1 MNVLHVYRTYFPD
14 PPGGL
19 QEAISQIAAGTQAFG
34 STSRVFALS
43 PQPKPETVQRPESN
57 VVRSRS
63 YWAPASCDL
72 GGWSSLQLYRAN
84 VQWADVVHFH
94 YPWPFA
100 DVLNLLCPTRKPK
113 VLTYHSDIV
122 KQQLLGKL
130 YHPLMRWTLSQM
142 DAVVATSP
150 TYARTSPVL
159 KRWIKPERL
168 HVVPLCMHDMLPA
181 WKAET
186 KSDIV
191 ERLGLADRPY
201 VMALGVLRYYKGLHN
216 LIQAAQSIR
225 ATVVIAGSG
234 PEDANL
240 REQARALGLSN
251 VVFAGQVSHAEKHQ
265 LLSRCVALTLPSHM
279 RSEAFGMVLLE
290 AAMHGKALVS
300 CEIGTGTS
308 WVNQDGQTG
317 WVVPPEDPGALAQAV
332 NRLVDNPDQSHAMG
346 QQARLR
352 YETQFAPHVMAEGY
366 NAIYQQVLAAST
378 AETH

>member
-19 QEAISQIAAGTQAFG
+19 QEAISQIAAGTKAFG
-34 STSRVFALS
+34 VTSRIFTLS
-43 PQPKPETVQRPESN
+43 PHPEPSTVVRLEGT

-63 YWAPASCDL
+63 YWAPASCDI
-72 GGWSSLQLYRAN
+72 GGWPSLRLYRTS

-113 VLTYHSDIV
+113 VMTYHSDIV
-122 KQQLLGKL
+122 KQRVLGKF
-130 YHPLMRWTLSQM
+130 YYPLARWTLSQM

-159 KRWIKPERL
+159 KRHVHPERL
-168 HVVPLCMHDMLPA
+168 HVVPLCMNDMVPS
-181 WKAET
+181 WSAEP

-191 ERLGLADRPY
+191 ERLGLGQRPY
-201 VMALGVLRYYKGLHN
+201 VMALGVLRYYKGLHT
-216 LIQAAQSIR
+216 LVQAAQSIR
-225 ATVVIAGSG
+225 ATVLIAGSG
-234 PEDANL
+234 PEDENL
-240 REQARALGLSN
+240 REQVRALCVNN
-251 VVFAGQVSHAEKHQ
+251 VVFAGQVSHADKHE
-265 LLSRCVALTLPSHM
+265 LLSRCLALILPSHM
-279 RSEAFGMVLLE
+279 RSEAYGMVLLE

-317 WVVPPEDPGALAQAV
+317 WVVPPEDPAALANVV
-332 NRLVDNPDQSHAMG
+332 NRLVDNPQQTHVMG

-352 YETQFAPHVMAEGY
+352 YETQFAPHVMANGY
-366 NAIYQQVLAAST
+366 KTIYQQVLTAST